1 MDRDGDGRPVVAA
14 APNRDGQT
22 SVVNR
27 EHDDRPTVVA
37 APDQII
43 VVDRD
48 DRDPGEEIEVVRTR
62 SFSVGQLL
70 TLLIGAALVVLGVFA
85 LIETGIDT
93 PLDEPIEQVMGYD
106 HTPLLGI
113 IEVGAG
119 ALLILFA
126 LRPGGRWFV
135 AVLGLALVLGGLLV
149 LAEIDWTVEQAGR
162 REQLRVDSD
171 RRRTGRPTVLA
182 ADTAPAP
189 THDGRAH
196 PTRHLTPVAPQC
208 SARVRARDVSRD
220 LNRCRL
226 LLGRQPESD
235 QPGSCLARS
244 RQRSPIRVACCVQIV
259 DRRAPPMIGRRRAE
273 RWCPSSGSSWP
284 MTGAQGGMNQEEI
297 DHDVDVGLST
307 GCRRRNRP

>member
-1 MDRDGDGRPVVAA
+1 M
-14 APNRDGQT
+14 
-22 SVVNR
+22 
-27 EHDDRPTVVA
+27 
-37 APDQII
+37 
-43 VVDRD
+43 
-48 DRDPGEEIEVVRTR
+48 
-62 SFSVGQLL
+62 L

-85 LIETGIDT
+85 LIETGINT

-113 IEVGAG
+113 IEVGVG

-149 LAEIDWTVEQAGR
+149 LAEIDWTVDKLGAESSYAWIPIVAGLAVLLSSLLTPR
-162 REQLRVDSD
+162 RHQRM
-171 RRRTGRPTVLA
+171 
-182 ADTAPAP
+182 
-189 THDGRAH
+189 DGRAH

-208 SARVRARDVSRD
+208 SARVRACDVSRD

-244 RQRSPIRVACCVQIV
+244 RQRSPKRVACCVQIV

-273 RWCPSSGSSWP
+273 RWCPSSGSSSP